1 MKTTTTLLL
10 ATLAAC
16 GSYAPGMPL
25 AAVDAG
31 SPIDGAAPHPRLIV
45 GPNGIIDT
53 ALGIPCAWGL
63 DSVCVKRCFPLEPLW
78 PACDG
83 QGRRYL
89 YTRQGLTAV
98 YRYGRETH
106 RVNPACRGEDTQTL
120 VALLPLT
127 DYDINHIV
135 KPQSCD
141 GQYDYSA
148 NIRDRQ
154 WYLAGEPDI
163 QAATTD
169 DL

>member
-1 MKTTTTLLL
+1 MKTTTTLLF

-16 GSYAPGMPL
+16 GSYAPGEPRPVSD
-25 AAVDAG
+25 AGVPTVDAM
-31 SPIDGAAPHPRLIV
+31 PHPRLLA
-45 GPNGIIDT
+45 GPDGINDT
-53 ALGIPCAWGL
+53 AIGMPCAWAL
-63 DSVCVKRCFPLEPLW
+63 DSACVKRCFPLEPLW

-106 RVNPACRGEDTQTL
+106 RANPTCRGEDTQAL

-141 GQYDYSA
+141 GRYDYSS

-154 WYLAGEPDI
+154 WYGVGEADI

-169 DL
+169 DI

>member
-1 MKTTTTLLL
+1 MKTTIAVLL

-53 ALGIPCAWGL
+53 ARGIPCAWGL

-127 DYDINHIV
+127 DYDINHIS